1 MRRQSATTAAMKAS
15 ASCAGMAI
23 RSSVPPCTPA
33 WILALLGSLMGQH
46 AVQQFAA
53 SAQAPGQQWLVA
65 QARDLILRPG
75 SLHAAPQVLT
85 GYRSAMA
92 AGFAWAM
99 AVAGTLALLLAAGLY
114 RRRAAA

>member
-1 MRRQSATTAAMKAS
+1 M
-15 ASCAGMAI
+15 
-23 RSSVPPCTPA
+23 PPCTPA

-53 SAQAPGQQWLVA
+53 SAQGPGQQRLVA

-75 SLHAAPQVLT
+75 SLHAAPQ
-85 GYRSAMA
+85 YRSAMA
-92 AGFAWAM
+92 AGVGWAM
-99 AVAGTLALLLAAGLY
+99 AVAGTLVLLVAAELY